1 MDASQGD
8 HPARGDSGMESARGS
23 GRSGMPSPTGAASR
37 RANGG
42 LVRRDGPGG
51 GRASGPGGGRAP
63 ALPTATIVPP
73 GLFDDRPVNPDAERA
88 VLGSILL
95 KPDVCD
101 DVALVIR
108 PEDFHDEAHRTLY
121 THLLHLHDGGKKI
134 DATILL
140 ERLRTQGDLDRVGG
154 AEAIA
159 EVVNCV
165 PHAAHAVH
173 YAGIV
178 RDKAML
184 RSLID
189 AGTGILHDA
198 YTSPDEPR
206 ELLARAETSIFS
218 ILERRS
224 SAEAKAVRD
233 VLEEAMVRMDA
244 RMKREHALGG
254 VETGFG
260 DLDSLCGGLHN
271 SELVILAARPSMGKT
286 AFAMNIAEHVAVNA
300 GLPVLFVSLEMA
312 ALELA
317 DRLLCSAARV
327 NGHRL
332 RNGTISQED
341 RRRLVEKSSEISVAP
356 LFIDDTPGRT
366 LTEIAAVARR
376 LKRKSGL
383 SLIVI
388 DYLQLIEP
396 DNPRDPRQEQVA
408 RIARRLK
415 TMSRELD
422 IPVLCLAQL
431 NRQAE
436 VSRDNKPRLSHL
448 RESGAIEQDADV
460 VMFVHREEYY
470 RTSEEERESVRG
482 QAEIIIAKQ
491 RNGPIGDVPLV
502 WQHDFTRFV
511 NREQRTYDEFE
522 QFSGY

>member
-1 MDASQGD
+1 MVMAPSKGGPTAD
-8 HPARGDSGMESARGS
+8 
-23 GRSGMPSPTGAASR
+23 RSR
-37 RANGG
+37 DR
-42 LVRRDGPGG
+42 RRDRGAIAPTMAPE
-51 GRASGPGGGRAP
+51 GR
-63 ALPTATIVPP
+63 
-73 GLFDDRPVNPDAERA
+73 DRPANLDAERA

-108 PEDFHDEAHRTLY
+108 AEDFSDESLQTLY
-121 THLLHLHDGGKKI
+121 RHLIDLHDAGKRI
-134 DATILL
+134 DATIVV
-140 ERLRTQGDLDRVGG
+140 ERLKTQGDFERIGG
-154 AEAIA
+154 AGMIA
-159 EVVNCV
+159 DVVQAV
-165 PHAAHAVH
+165 PHAAHATH
-173 YAGIV
+173 YAAIV
-178 RDKAML
+178 RDKSIL

-189 AGTGILHDA
+189 AGTDILRDA
-198 YTSPDEPR
+198 YDAADEPR
-206 ELLARAETSIFS
+206 EILARAEAGIFA
-218 ILERRS
+218 ILEHRS
-224 SAEAKAVRD
+224 SIQS
-233 VLEEAMVRMDA
+233 VLEDVMVRMDA
-244 RMKREHALGG
+244 RMKHEHTIGG
-254 VETGFG
+254 VETGFT

-271 SELVILAARPSMGKT
+271 SELIILAARPSMGKT
-286 AFAMNIAEHVAVNA
+286 AFAMNIAEHVSIN
-300 GLPVLFVSLEMA
+300 LRTPVLFVSLEMA
-312 ALELA
+312 SLELA
-317 DRLLCSAARV
+317 DRLLCSAAQV

-341 RRRLVEKSSEISVAP
+341 RRRLVQKSSEIGAAP
-356 LFIDDTPGRT
+356 LFIDDTPSRT

-376 LKRKSGL
+376 LKRKQGGL

-415 TMSRELD
+415 AMSRELE

-436 VSRDNKPRLSHL
+436 VSRDNRPRLNHL

-470 RTSEEERESVRG
+470 QTNDEDRERVRG

-491 RNGPIGDVPLV
+491 RNGPIGDVKLL

-511 NREQRTYDEFE
+511 NLEHRPYDEFE
-522 QFSGY
+522 QFNSTGF

>member
-1 MDASQGD
+1 M
-8 HPARGDSGMESARGS
+8 
-23 GRSGMPSPTGAASR
+23 AASR
-37 RANGG
+37 DGG
-42 LVRRDGPGG
+42 RDRERDGGRSRRRDA
-51 GRASGPGGGRAP
+51 RDATP
-63 ALPTATIVPP
+63 ADAAVLEARE
-73 GLFDDRPVNPDAERA
+73 RPANLDAERA

-101 DVALVIR
+101 DIALVVR
-108 PEDFHDEAHRTLY
+108 PEDFSDESLQVLY
-121 THLLHLHDGGKKI
+121 RHLLELHDSGKRI
-134 DATILL
+134 DTTIVV
-140 ERLRTQGDLDRVGG
+140 ERLRTQGDFERIGG
-154 AEAIA
+154 AAA
-159 EVVNCV
+159 LADAVQSV
-165 PHAAHAVH
+165 PHAAHATH
-173 YAGIV
+173 YAAIV
-178 RDKAML
+178 RDKAIL

-189 AGTGILHDA
+189 AGTDILRDA
-198 YTSPDEPR
+198 YDTGDEPR
-206 ELLARAETSIFS
+206 QLLARAEEKIFS

-224 SAEAKAVRD
+224 SAEAKPIQS
-233 VLEEAMVRMDA
+233 VLEDVMVRMDA
-244 RMKREHALGG
+244 RMKHEHTIGG
-254 VETGFG
+254 VETGFT

-286 AFAMNIAEHVAVNA
+286 AFAMNIAEHVAINVKT
-300 GLPVLFVSLEMA
+300 PVLFVSLEMA
-312 ALELA
+312 SLELA
-317 DRLLCSAARV
+317 DRLLCSAAQV

-341 RRRLVEKSSEISVAP
+341 RRRLVQKSSEIGAAP
-356 LFIDDTPGRT
+356 LYIDDTPSRT

-376 LKRKSGL
+376 LKRKQGL
-383 SLIVI
+383 ALIVI

-415 TMSRELD
+415 AMSRELD

-436 VSRDNKPRLSHL
+436 VSRDNRPRLNHL

-470 RTSEEERESVRG
+470 QTNDEDRERVRG

-491 RNGPIGDVPLV
+491 RNGPIGDVKLL

-511 NREQRTYDEFE
+511 NLEHRPYDEFE
-522 QFSGY
+522 QFTSSGF